1 MVFQERAGKS
11 LYEWQLDVAEAFSL
25 GLDVLLLAGTGAGKT
40 SPFMVPLL
48 VDPKKTLLIVLPLK
62 LLQDE
67 QVSTS
72 MAVNGDTW
80 TGQLEKVRTSHIFL
94 CYHISHLHW

>member
-1 MVFQERAGKS
+1 MVFQEQAGKA

-48 VDPKKTLLIVLPLK
+48 VDPKKTLLIVSPLK
-62 LLQDE
+62 LLQDD
-67 QVSTS
+67 QVSFS
-72 MAVNGDTW
+72 SLLVCDT
-80 TGQLEKVRTSHIFL
+80 Q
-94 CYHISHLHW
+94 